1 MRARRKE
8 IPLGC
13 GDETLL
19 SELPAVWSGIPERE
33 PRRIG
38 KANAAPRAEIG
49 GAGLD
54 PYPSDP
60 TYIPKK
66 GHILLKKGL
75 KCENSG
81 CII

>member
-1 MRARRKE
+1 MRARYKGYRSDAGMR
-8 IPLGC
+8 PYFQNSPQFGR
-13 GDETLL
+13 
-19 SELPAVWSGIPERE
+19 GIPERE
-33 PRRIG
+33 LRRII
-38 KANAAPRAEIG
+38 KANAVRAEIG

>member
-13 GDETLL
+13 GNETLL
-19 SELPAVWSGIPERE
+19 SELRAVWRGIPERE

-38 KANAAPRAEIG
+38 KANDALRAEIG
-49 GAGLD
+49 GAGPG

-60 TYIPKK
+60 TYIPKRGAYLVEK
-66 GHILLKKGL
+66 GV
-75 KCENSG
+75 EM
-81 CII
+81 